1 MAFGVYPTYGNTY
14 QGGYYSPQM
23 QPIQAA
29 QQLPQPIQQVQQQ
42 QQITVTNGLN
52 WIEGAEAARASA
64 VPPNCTAV
72 LFDTKKS
79 VMYIKSV
86 DQSGMPSTRTFRI
99 EEIGDFT
106 PNITEKS
113 DASGVSREEIEK
125 FENRISALEKQLQIM
140 TMVKSKGKAKEAAE
154 DESTV

>member
-14 QGGYYSPQM
+14 QSGYYSPQM
-23 QPIQAA
+23 QPIQTA

-72 LFDTKKS
+72 LFDTKKPI
-79 VMYIKSV
+79 MYIKSV
-86 DQSGMPSTRTFRI
+86 DQSGMPSTRTFKI
-99 EEIGDFT
+99 EEIGENLMNVQSKAEI
-106 PNITEKS
+106 PS
-113 DASGVSREEIEK
+113 VSREEMQEFESRIEK
-125 FENRISALEKQLQIM
+125 LEKQIQSFSNA
-140 TMVKSKGKAKEAAE
+140 KSKGKVKEAAE